1 MPDDDMRP
9 EQTTGAQDDQMQ
21 AAVIHRL
28 LAECPETLVVSEL
41 IHEFTQGR
49 EKPRF
54 EETDAI
60 ERAVADL
67 VGSGI
72 LHREHDTIRP
82 TRAIRRF
89 YFLTTEY

>member
-1 MPDDDMRP
+1 MPDEDMRR
-9 EQTTGAQDDQMQ
+9 EETTGAQDDHMQ
-21 AAVIHRL
+21 SAVIHRL
-28 LAECPETLVVSEL
+28 LAEYPETLTVSKL
-41 IHEFTQGR
+41 IHAFTQGR
-49 EKPRF
+49 EEPRF

-89 YFLTTEY
+89 AS